1 MWTSSASSCD
11 PSLPPPPH
19 PHYQLHTLTCHN
31 SMSICERRLHPA
43 VTPLSLPHPPLT
55 CYDSTRTCEHR
66 RCSAVTPL
74 SLPPP
79 PHPHYQLH
87 TPTCYDSTR
96 TCEHRR
102 CSAVT
107 PLSLPHPTPTTSFT
121 HPPVMTAQGH
131 VNIVSV
137 QLRPLSPS
145 PTPPPLPASHTHLS
159 WQHEDMWMSSASSC
173 DPSLPPPPHPH
184 YQLHT
189 PTCHD
194 STRTCEHRQC
204 SAATPLSLPH
214 PTPTTSFTHSPVMT
228 ARGHVNVVGIQLWP
242 LSPSPT
248 PPPLPA
254 SHTHLSWQH
263 EDMWTSS
270 ASSCTRVA
278 LAWSTKRGWGP
289 GLPRASWLHT
299 PASSN
304 VASRKCFCLQTAH
317 RTDLGDGVLLI
328 CLIFSVFYLL
338 LVVVLCGFWG
348 GCLFSYMYVIPLPH
362 LP

>member
-74 SLPPP
+74 SLP
-79 PHPHYQLH
+79 
-87 TPTCYDSTR
+87 
-96 TCEHRR
+96 
-102 CSAVT
+102 
-107 PLSLPHPTPTTSFT
+107 HPTPTTSFT
-121 HPPVMTAQGH
+121 HPPVKTAQGH

-137 QLRPLSPS
+137 QLR
-145 PTPPPLPASHTHLS
+145 
-159 WQHEDMWMSSASSC
+159 
-173 DPSLPPPPHPH
+173 
-184 YQLHT
+184 
-189 PTCHD
+189 
-194 STRTCEHRQC
+194 
-204 SAATPLSLPH
+204 
-214 PTPTTSFTHSPVMT
+214 
-228 ARGHVNVVGIQLWP
+228 P

-338 LVVVLCGFWG
+338 LVVVVLCGFWG